1 MYDTNLSILITHS
14 YPQEESRKKP
24 PSNKDITDTL
34 KLIRDFQ
41 LPIPKILQS
50 HDYNKLSAYFPT
62 YSSLEIYRRTYI
74 TNQLRLMEQE
84 NEI

>member
-24 PSNKDITDTL
+24 PSNRDITNTL
-34 KLIRDFQ
+34 KLIKDFH

-74 TNQLRLMEQE
+74 INQLRLMEQE